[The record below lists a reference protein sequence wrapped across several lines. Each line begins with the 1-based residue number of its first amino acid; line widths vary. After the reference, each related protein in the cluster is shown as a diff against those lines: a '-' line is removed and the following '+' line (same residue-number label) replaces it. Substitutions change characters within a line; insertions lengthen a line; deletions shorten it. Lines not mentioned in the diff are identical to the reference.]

1 MPSNFPQGQWRWE
14 QPAGEPA
21 FHSYVSD
28 VSADYAGTLVGYEG
42 LDNLTKQD
50 VPIAGG
56 DRGQ

>member
-28 VSADYAGTLVGYEG
+28 VSADCVGALVGYEG
-42 LDNLTKQD
+42 FGNLTKQV

-56 DRGQ
+56 DWGQ